1 MPDRARALHAA
12 RPVVELHADVPLDTW
27 RRRRGGEAAP
37 LAADWLGRWRE
48 GGVDVSVITVGGDM
62 PVSCDALGRPD
73 LRAKEMIA
81 DTLAEEAA
89 CAELR
94 VVRSAADLDAAL
106 AAGQLGLVL
115 HLEGCAPLR
124 GRLDLL
130 HELHALGVRSVGLTW
145 NPRNEVADG
154 VGVTGPHGLTPFGR
168 DVVRELGRLG
178 IVIDVSHLAVPG
190 FREVIELAEGPVVAS
205 HSNADAVYA
214 HVRNITD
221 QQARAIAATG
231 GLVGLCFFPL
241 FIGTPAT
248 LDRLLDH
255 AEHLAA
261 LVGPAHLAVGPDYA
275 DGVIDAFMADMSG
288 DAVYGAGPGGAG
300 GAAGAGGPAGAGA
313 DRPGGA
319 VLPDW
324 ATYPEG
330 LRRVETLPLFTAG
343 LLGRGFT
350 EDDAAAILGGN
361 ALRVLRAVLR

>member
-1 MPDRARALHAA
+1 MLDRARALHAA

-27 RRRRGGEAAP
+27 RRRRAGEAAP

-62 PVSCDALGRPD
+62 LVSCDALGRPD

-89 CAELR
+89 CPELR
-94 VVRSAADLDAAL
+94 VIRSAADLDASL
-106 AAGQLGLVL
+106 AAGQLGVVL

-154 VGVTGPHGLTPFGR
+154 VGVAAPHGLTPFGR

-178 IVIDVSHLAVPG
+178 IVIDVSHLAEPG
-190 FREVIELAEGPVVAS
+190 FWEVLELAEGPVVAS
-205 HSNADAVYA
+205 HSNAVAVHR

-221 QQARAIAATG
+221 EQARAIAATG

-241 FIGTPAT
+241 FIGDPAT

-255 AEHLAA
+255 AEHLAG
-261 LVGPAHLAVGPDYA
+261 LIGSEHLAVGPDYA
-275 DGVIDAFMADMSG
+275 DGVIAAFMADMAGDTVYGGSG
-288 DAVYGAGPGGAG
+288 DDGSGE
-300 GAAGAGGPAGAGA
+300 GAAPPA
-313 DRPGGA
+313 
-319 VLPDW
+319 W
-324 ATYPEG
+324 AIYPEG

-343 LLGRGFT
+343 LLARGFA

-361 ALRVLRAVLR
+361 PLRLLRAVLPAA

>member
-1 MPDRARALHAA
+1 MLARAFHASH
-12 RPVVELHADVPLDTW
+12 PVVEFHADVPLDTW
-27 RRRRGGEAAP
+27 RRRRAGEPAP
-37 LAADWLGRWRE
+37 LAGDWIGRWRE
-48 GGVDVSVITVGGDM
+48 GGVAVSVITVGGDM

-94 VVRSAADLDAAL
+94 VIRSVADLDAAL
-106 AAGQLGLVL
+106 AAEQLGLVL

-124 GRLDLL
+124 GSLDLL

-154 VGVTGPHGLTPFGR
+154 VGVTDPHGLTRFGR

-178 IVIDVSHLAVPG
+178 LVIDVSHLAAPG
-190 FREVIELAEGPVVAS
+190 FWDVIELAEGPIVAS
-205 HSNADAVYA
+205 HSNADAVHA

-221 QQARAIAATG
+221 DQARALAATG
-231 GLVGLCFFPL
+231 GVVGLCCFPL
-241 FIGTPAT
+241 FIGKPAT

-275 DGVIDAFMADMSG
+275 DGVIDAFLADMSG
-288 DAVYGAGPGGAG
+288 DAVYGGGADEA
-300 GAAGAGGPAGAGA
+300 GAAGPDGV
-313 DRPGGA
+313 

-350 EDDAAAILGGN
+350 EDDAAAILGGS
-361 ALRVLRAVLR
+361 ALRVLRAVLG

>member
-1 MPDRARALHAA
+1 MSAPSPAPELLARARALHAS

-27 RRRRGGEAAP
+27 RRRRAGEAAP
-37 LAADWLGRWRE
+37 LAGDWLGRWRE
-48 GGVDVSVITVGGDM
+48 GGVDVSLITVGGDM

-73 LRAKEMIA
+73 LRAQEMIA

-94 VVRSAADLDAAL
+94 VIRTAGDLDAAL
-106 AAGQLGLVL
+106 AAGQLGLIL
-115 HLEGCAPLR
+115 HLEGCAPLF

-154 VGVTGPHGLTPFGR
+154 VGVADPRGLTPFGR

-178 IVIDVSHLAVPG
+178 LMIDVSHLAEPG
-190 FREVIELAEGPVVAS
+190 FWEVIDLAEGPVVAS
-205 HSNADAVYA
+205 HSNAAAVHA

-221 QQARAIAATG
+221 DQARALAATG
-231 GLVGLCFFPL
+231 GLIGLCCFPL
-241 FIGTPAT
+241 FIGSPAT
-248 LDRLLDH
+248 LDGLLDH

-288 DAVYGAGPGGAG
+288 DTVYGDGAAGGGAG
-300 GAAGAGGPAGAGA
+300 ASGDAGPEL
-313 DRPGGA
+313 PG
-319 VLPDW
+319 W

-330 LRRVETLPLFTAG
+330 LRRIETLPLLTAG
-343 LLGRGFT
+343 LFGRGFT
-350 EDDAAAILGGN
+350 EDDAAAILGGS